1 MDRMIVKV
9 KQVDKSNISD
19 EEINVEDVML
29 KIKENIKRRRAR
41 DVQGIETHEEL
52 AYINSSWDIQNKG
65 FFISSHRLILGKFL
79 VKVREFILGEIRR
92 YVDPTIWKQ
101 KEFNSS
107 IVKILN
113 TTTKRLDRI
122 SSQIEDEI
130 AQSELIKA
138 DAPDYFTFEE
148 RFRGSREETKKKQSA
163 FIKYFKSCANVLDI
177 GCRRGEFLELLKEQ
191 GIGGRGVA
199 MDEDKTK
206 YCMTLNLN
214 VKKMDVI
221 SYLNLLED
229 ESLDGVFIDQ
239 VVEHLDPGYLINMIR
254 LCFTKMTFGAY
265 IIIET
270 ANPLSLVSLSNF
282 YIDVNNKKPIHP
294 DTLKFL
300 IESAGFREP
309 FVQFCTPLVE
319 NRELELIDTNGFD
332 EKERRFAK
340 VFNQNAEMLNSIIYG
355 PQEYAVIGMK

>member
-1 MDRMIVKV
+1 MILEVI
-9 KQVDKSNISD
+9 QVGKSNISD
-19 EEINVEDVML
+19 EEINVEEVML

-41 DVQGIETHEEL
+41 DIQGIETHEEL
-52 AYINSSWDIQNKG
+52 DYINSSWDIQNKG
-65 FFISSHRLILGKFL
+65 FSISSHRPILGKFL
-79 VKVREFILGEIRR
+79 VKVRELILGEIRR
-92 YVDPTIWKQ
+92 YVDPMIWRQ
-101 KEFNSS
+101 KEFNSR
-107 IVKILN
+107 IAKILN

-122 SSQIEDEI
+122 SPQIEDEI
-130 AQSELIKA
+130 AQSELKKA
-138 DAPDYFTFEE
+138 GAPDCFTLEE
-148 RFRGSREETKKKQSA
+148 RFRESREDTKKKQSE
-163 FIKYFKSCANVLDI
+163 FMKYFKSCANVLDI
-177 GCRRGEFLELLKEQ
+177 GCGRCEFLELLKEQ

-206 YCMTLNLN
+206 YCMILDLN

-229 ESLDGVFIDQ
+229 ESLDGVFIDR
-239 VVEHLDPGYLINMIR
+239 VVEHLDTGYLINMIR

-282 YIDVNNKKPIHP
+282 YIDVNNKKLIHP

-300 IESAGFREP
+300 IESVGFREP
-309 FVQFCTPLVE
+309 FVQFRTPAAE
-319 NRELELIDTNGFD
+319 NRELELIDTNGLD
-332 EKERRFAK
+332 EKERSFAK